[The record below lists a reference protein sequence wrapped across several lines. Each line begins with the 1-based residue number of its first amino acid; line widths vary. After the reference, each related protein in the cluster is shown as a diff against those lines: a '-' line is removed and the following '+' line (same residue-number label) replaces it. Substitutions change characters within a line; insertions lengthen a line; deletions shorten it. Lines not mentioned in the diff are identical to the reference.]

1 MLGLDATYQRMKT
14 LGFQPSRILD
24 IGAYKGWW
32 THQTRTSFPTAE
44 FTLVEA
50 NDHPELLGLGRVHK
64 ALLNSTPGPV
74 EWYSN
79 GGTGDSMLQEVTG
92 HFRNV
97 TPTTREATTLDRLF
111 PSEVFDFIKIDCQ
124 GAELAILKGGSR
136 VVQSCSAILL
146 ECPFACQYNRGCPTF
161 AEYIA
166 YLDEIGFTPFE
177 ITESHCVSNITFQVD
192 VLFVRKTS
200 ALVDVAQSI
209 VKDFQ

>member
-64 ALLNSTPGPV
+64 ALLNSTPGTV

-97 TPTTREATTLDRLF
+97 TPTTCEATTLDRLF

-124 GAELAILKGGSR
+124 GAELEILKGGKSLLDR
-136 VVQSCSAILL
+136 TKVVLL
-146 ECPFACQYNRGCPTF
+146 ECPFAGQYNEGCPSF
-161 AEYIA
+161 CEYIQ
-166 YLDEIGFTPFE
+166 YMDSIGFTPFDISE
-177 ITESHCVSNITFQVD
+177 IHLIQNITGQIDIMFI
-192 VLFVRKTS
+192 RKGS
-200 ALVDVAQSI
+200 YSDQIQRLVY
-209 VKDFQ
+209 K